1 MQRGLIWEV
10 IKEFSNSSNEITEI
24 KYFDGYYYNLH
35 QMCSDMFVLRLK
47 RNYIGRMIFHC
58 RNHYIYIPLYVIS

>member
-10 IKEFSNSSNEITEI
+10 IKEYSNSSNEITEI

-35 QMCSDMFVLRLK
+35 KMYSGMFEK
-47 RNYIGRMIFHC
+47 K
-58 RNHYIYIPLYVIS
+58 LYR